1 MHGSFWMDA
10 ESELTRYRAL
20 LDKAEASSLAVG
32 ASRDFIHRIAQEIR
46 ER

>member
-20 LDKAEASSLAVG
+20 LDKAIASSLTVE
-32 ASRDFIHRIAQEIR
+32 ASREFIHRIAQDI
-46 ER
+46 